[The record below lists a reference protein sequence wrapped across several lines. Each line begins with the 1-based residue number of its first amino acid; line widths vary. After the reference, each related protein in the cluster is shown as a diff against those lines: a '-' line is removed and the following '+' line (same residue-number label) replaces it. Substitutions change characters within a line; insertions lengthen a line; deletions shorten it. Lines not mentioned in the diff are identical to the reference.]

1 LKVDPNNV
9 FALNNLAFLLAETGH
24 DLDEALQMALSAQR
38 LIKNSSAV
46 ADTLGWVYLKKG
58 LTGSALQV
66 FQNNVRND
74 PKNPTYRY
82 HLAAAL
88 LASGDKL
95 RAKEE
100 LQKALQSGPS
110 HGDEPSIRQLL
121 AKIG

>member
-1 LKVDPNNV
+1 MIP
-9 FALNNLAFLLAETGH
+9 T
-24 DLDEALQMALSAQR
+24 
-38 LIKNSSAV
+38 V

-66 FQNNVRND
+66 FQNNVKKD
-74 PKNPTYRY
+74 PKNPSYRY
-82 HLAAAL
+82 HLGAAL

-95 RAKEE
+95 RAKDE

-110 HGDEPSIRQLL
+110 SDEHNIRQLL